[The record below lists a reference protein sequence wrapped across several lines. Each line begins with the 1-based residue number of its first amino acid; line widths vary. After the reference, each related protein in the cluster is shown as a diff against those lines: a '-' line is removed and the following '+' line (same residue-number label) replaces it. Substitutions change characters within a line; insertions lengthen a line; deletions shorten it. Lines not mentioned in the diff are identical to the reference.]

1 MKKEIK
7 NIAVKSAKLAGVTC
21 VAAGAIA
28 LIASGAAVKAVTAGG
43 KYLKDVARRI
53 LEEQPEKVETVEEA
67 APVEETVEAPEET
80 PVEVPEAVEADCFVA
95 EDEAAEEQ

>member
-43 KYLKDVARRI
+43 KYLKDAARRI
-53 LEEQPEKVETVEEA
+53 LEEQPEEAETSAVEEITQTPEE
-67 APVEETVEAPEET
+67 APAEAPETIE
-80 PVEVPEAVEADCFVA
+80 EDCF
-95 EDEAAEEQ
+95 AAEEKTAEEQ